1 MTPRMR
7 SILRAALGAAVAVL
21 SLRAAL
27 GGDRHV
33 ALLAAVEIA
42 FALAYAVPRA
52 HRWADMGL
60 LAVMLFA
67 IGVHAV
73 RGEIAGTP
81 LVAAVAIAGLWPRA
95 PIRASDPADAA
106 ALAVFQLRAAGPFPH
121 LSHLRAARLYLRQ
134 LALPAALERYIAD
147 LRRYAAAKG
156 AASKYHETITV
167 AFLLLIR
174 ARLADAAPEETFDAF
189 LARNPDLASPACLKT
204 FYTDE
209 ALSSPTARRAFLF
222 PDRLGA

>member
-1 MTPRMR
+1 MTPRTR
-7 SILRAALGAAVAVL
+7 SIVRAALGVAVAVV

-27 GGDRHV
+27 AGDRHV
-33 ALLAAVEIA
+33 AVLATVEIG
-42 FALAYAVPRA
+42 FALAYALPRA
-52 HRWADMGL
+52 PRWADVGL

-67 IGVHAV
+67 IGAHAL

-95 PIRASDPADAA
+95 SIRAGDPADAA
-106 ALAVFQLRAAGPFPH
+106 ALAVFQLSAAGPFPH
-121 LSHLRAARLYLRQ
+121 LSHLRTARLYLRQ
-134 LALPAALERYIAD
+134 LPLPEALERYIAD
-147 LRRYAAAKG
+147 LRRFAAAKG

-174 ARLADAAPEETFDAF
+174 ARLADASPDESFDAF
-189 LARNPDLASPACLKT
+189 LARNPDLGSPACLKT

-209 ALSSPTARRAFLF
+209 ALSSPTARLHFLF
-222 PDRLGA
+222 PDRIGT